1 LSSTETDP
9 TGVQVSLIDG
19 ARIIV
24 NVCAGVQAGE
34 DVLVVTDTATSISIA
49 ESLASAAA
57 ENGASA
63 AIAVVQ
69 PQRTGTEPVRPVSAA
84 MQAANVII
92 AATSASLYHTDAAR
106 NAVAAGARLL
116 SMTEISEEVM
126 TSGAITADFEAQGPI
141 IESMRALL
149 SSASAVRVTAPG
161 GTRLDMSLEGREA
174 MKITALARTPGTR
187 SATPDLEAFIAP
199 VEGTAEGV
207 LVVDGSA
214 SNLGLI
220 RTPVRM
226 EISGGRV
233 TSISGGEE
241 ADQVSANL
249 REANHEGAYVVAEL
263 GIGLNPN
270 GLVRGHI
277 IEDEGAYGTAHVAVG
292 NNTNFI
298 GGKNWAPVHFDH
310 VFLRPTITLD
320 GVEVMVDGELTEA
333 GRPGQG

>member
-9 TGVQVSLIDG
+9 TEVRLSLIDG

-24 NVCAGVQAGE
+24 NVCAGVQTGE
-34 DVLVVTDTATSISIA
+34 DVLIVTDTVTPMSIA
-49 ESLASAAA
+49 RSLASAAA
-57 ENGASA
+57 EKGASA
-63 AIAVVQ
+63 TVAVVE
-69 PQRTGTEPVRPVSAA
+69 PQRTGSEPVRPVSAA
-84 MQAANVII
+84 MLAANVII

-106 NAVAAGARLL
+106 NAVASGARLL

-126 TSGAITADFEAQGPI
+126 TSGAITVDFEAQGPI

-149 SSASAVRVTAPG
+149 SSASAVRVTTPG

-199 VEGTAEGV
+199 VEGTADGI

-220 RTPVRM
+220 HTPVRM
-226 EISGGRV
+226 EITGGRV
-233 TSISGGEE
+233 TSISGGDQ
-241 ADQVSANL
+241 ADQISANL
-249 REANHEGAYVVAEL
+249 REANHDGAYVVAEL

-277 IEDEGAYGTAHVAVG
+277 IEDEGAYGTAHVALG
-292 NNTNFI
+292 NNTNFT
-298 GGKNWAPVHFDH
+298 GGRNWAPVHFDH
-310 VFLRPTITLD
+310 VFHRPTITLD
-320 GVEVMVDGELTEA
+320 GVQVMVDGKLTEA
-333 GRPGQG
+333 ARPGEE

>member
-1 LSSTETDP
+1 MSTFKSGHNDA
-9 TGVQVSLIDG
+9 QVSLIEG

-24 NVCAGVQAGE
+24 NVCASVQAGE
-34 DVLVVTDTATSISIA
+34 DVLVVTDKATSLSIA
-49 ESLASAAA
+49 QNLASAA
-57 ENGASA
+57 EEKGASA

-69 PQRTGTEPVRPVSAA
+69 AQRTGTEPVRPVAAA
-84 MQAANVII
+84 MQAANVVI

-106 NAVAAGARLL
+106 NAVAGGARLL

-141 IESMRALL
+141 IESVRALL
-149 SSASAVRVTAPG
+149 TSARAVRVTAPG
-161 GTRLDMSLEGREA
+161 GTSLDMSLEGREA
-174 MKITALARTPGTR
+174 MQITALARTPGTR

-220 RTPVRM
+220 RTPVMM

-233 TSISGGEE
+233 TSISGGQE
-241 ADQVSANL
+241 ADRISANL
-249 REANHEGAYVVAEL
+249 REANHEGAYVIAEL

-277 IEDEGAYGTAHVAVG
+277 IEDEGAYGTAHVALG
-292 NNTNFI
+292 NNTNFT

-310 VFLRPTITLD
+310 VFHRPTITLD
-320 GVEVMVDGELTEA
+320 GVEVMVDGVLTEA
-333 GRPGQG
+333 ARPGRG